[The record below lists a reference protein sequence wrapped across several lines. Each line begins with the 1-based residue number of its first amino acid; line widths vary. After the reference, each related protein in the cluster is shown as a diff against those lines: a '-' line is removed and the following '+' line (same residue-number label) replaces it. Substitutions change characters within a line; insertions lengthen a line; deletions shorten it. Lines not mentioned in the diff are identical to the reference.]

1 MNIIVLA
8 GGLSPE
14 RNVSLSSGS
23 LISSALRRKGHKILM
38 LDVYEGISDEKIPSN
53 PLELFTEV
61 DSAPLSV
68 GNIAP
73 TPKELEDIKKKNN
86 NRSELI
92 GPNVLR
98 LCKLADVAF
107 LALHG
112 DMGENG
118 QLQATLDVFDVT
130 YTGSGYIGSLLAM
143 NKDIAK
149 KLMRE
154 SGILT
159 PDWINFKSFGDK
171 EKIAE
176 AAKEIGFPCI
186 VKPCSCGSSV
196 GVSIVNNE
204 EELKKA
210 LEFAASY
217 ESSVLI
223 EKHIS
228 GRELTQ
234 AILDGVALPPVE
246 IIPRCGFYDYANKYV
261 ANATEEICPAPI
273 SDVLRK
279 KIDAASKKCF
289 EALCLTDYARI
300 DYIVDGNGN
309 AWCLEA
315 NTLPGMTPT
324 SLMPQEANAVGIDYD
339 SLCDIIATL
348 ARNKKIKNKK

>member
-1 MNIIVLA
+1 MNIIVLS

-23 LISSALRRKGHKILM
+23 LISSALRRKGHKILNI
-38 LDVYEGISDEKIPSN
+38 DVYEGIADDKMPKN
-53 PLELFTEV
+53 PLDLFTTDDTE
-61 DSAPLSV
+61 AFSV
-68 GNIAP
+68 GRSAP
-73 TPKELEDIKKKNN
+73 TPFELEEIKKRNN
-86 NRSELI
+86 NREELI
-92 GPNVLR
+92 GPNVLK

-118 QLQATLDVFDVT
+118 QLQATLDVFNVK

-159 PDWINFKSFGDK
+159 PDWVNFCEFGNEDK
-171 EKIAE
+171 MIEG
-176 AAKEIGFPCI
+176 AKKIGFPCI

-196 GVSIVNNE
+196 GVSIVNNIN
-204 EELKKA
+204 ELRNA
-210 LEFAASY
+210 LNFASGY
-217 ESSVLI
+217 EGSVLI
-223 EKHIS
+223 EKHIK

-234 AILDGVALPPVE
+234 AILDGEALPPVE
-246 IIPRCGFYDYANKYV
+246 IIPKCGFYDYANKYV

-273 SDVLRK
+273 SNSLRTRL
-279 KIDAASKKCF
+279 DEATKKCF
-289 EALCLTDYARI
+289 DSLCLSDYARI
-300 DYIVDGNGN
+300 DYIVDEDENM
-309 AWCLEA
+309 WCLEA

-324 SLMPQEANAVGIDYD
+324 SLMPQEANAIGIDYD
-339 SLCDIIATL
+339 SLCDKIATL
-348 ARNKKIKNKK
+348 AYNKK

>member
-23 LISSALRRKGHKILM
+23 LISSALRRKGHKTLM
-38 LDVYEGISDEKIPSN
+38 LDIYEGICDEKIPAN
-53 PLELFTEV
+53 PLEIFTVE
-61 DSAPLSV
+61 DSTQLAV
-68 GNIAP
+68 GHTAP
-73 TPKELEDIKKKNN
+73 TPEELESIKKKNS
-86 NRSELI
+86 NRTELI
-92 GPNVLR
+92 GPNVLK

-159 PDWINFKSFGDK
+159 PDWVNFNEFGNE
-171 EKIAE
+171 EKIRS
-176 AAKEIGFPCI
+176 AAMKIGFPCI

-204 EELKKA
+204 TELRDA
-210 LEFAASY
+210 LKIASAY

-234 AILDGVALPPVE
+234 AILDGEALPPVE
-246 IIPRCGFYDYANKYV
+246 IIPKCGFYDYANKYV

-273 SDVLRK
+273 DSVLRTK
-279 KIDAASKKCF
+279 VDEISKKCF
-289 EALCLTDYARI
+289 DTLYLSDYARI
-300 DYIVDGNGN
+300 DYIVDNDQN
-309 AWCLEA
+309 VWCLEA

-339 SLCDIIATL
+339 SLCEKIAKL
-348 ARNKKIKNKK
+348 AYNKKK

>member
-1 MNIIVLA
+1 MNIVVLA

-23 LISSALRRKGHKILM
+23 LISSALRKKGHKVLM
-38 LDVYEGISDEKIPSN
+38 LDVYEGISDVKIPDTATD
-53 PLELFTEV
+53 LFTSD
-61 DSAPLSV
+61 DSITLSV
-68 GNIAP
+68 GKTAP
-73 TPKELEDIKKKNN
+73 TAKEIEEIKEKNG

-92 GPNVLR
+92 GPNVLK
-98 LCKLADVAF
+98 LCKLADVVF

-118 QLQATLDVFDVT
+118 QLQATLDVFDIT

-154 SGILT
+154 SKILT
-159 PDWINFKSFGDK
+159 PDWINFNSFGD
-171 EKIAE
+171 EKMIDTAIS
-176 AAKEIGFPCI
+176 KIGFPCI

-196 GVSIVNNE
+196 GVSIVNNKK
-204 EELKKA
+204 ELKNA
-210 LEFAASY
+210 LDFAASY
-217 ESSVLI
+217 EDSVLI

-234 AILDGVALPPVE
+234 AILDGEALPPVE
-246 IIPRCGFYDYANKYV
+246 IIPKCGFYDYANKYV

-273 SDVLRK
+273 DKGLRE
-279 KIDAASKKCF
+279 KIDEISKKCF
-289 EALCLTDYARI
+289 EALCLSDYARI
-300 DYIVDGNGN
+300 DYIVDKDENV
-309 AWCLEA
+309 WCLEA

-324 SLMPQEANAVGIDYD
+324 SLMPQEANAIGIDYD
-339 SLCDIIATL
+339 SLCEKIAKL
-348 ARNKKIKNKK
+348 AYNKKNK

>member
-1 MNIIVLA
+1 LNIIVLA

-38 LDVYEGISDEKIPSN
+38 LDVYEGITDDKIPAD
-53 PLELFTEV
+53 PTELFTSE
-61 DSAPLSV
+61 DLGSLSV

-73 TPKELEDIKKKNN
+73 TPEELENMKKKNN
-86 NRSELI
+86 NRTELI
-92 GPNVLR
+92 GPNVLK
-98 LCKLADVAF
+98 LCKMADVAF

-159 PDWINFKSFGDK
+159 PDWINFKDFGNE
-171 EKIAE
+171 EKII
-176 AAKEIGFPCI
+176 AAAREIGFPCI

-204 EELKKA
+204 VELKDA
-210 LEFAASY
+210 LKFAAGY

-234 AILDGVALPPVE
+234 AILDGTALPPVE
-246 IIPRCGFYDYANKYV
+246 IIPKCGFYDYANKYV

-273 SDVLRK
+273 SNQLRE

-289 EALCLTDYARI
+289 DALCLSDYARI
-300 DYIVDGNGN
+300 DYIVDTNGD

-339 SLCDIIATL
+339 SLCNTIAML
-348 ARNKKIKNKK
+348 AYNKKNK

>member
-38 LDVYEGISDEKIPSN
+38 LDVYEGISSEKIPSN
-53 PLELFTEV
+53 PLELFTS
-61 DSAPLSV
+61 DDTISLAV

-73 TPKELEDIKKKNN
+73 TPEELKKIKEKNN
-86 NRSELI
+86 NRTELL
-92 GPNVLR
+92 GPNVLE

-159 PDWINFKSFGDK
+159 PDWINFNAFGNENK
-171 EKIAE
+171 IHLAAEK
-176 AAKEIGFPCI
+176 IGFPCI

-204 EELKKA
+204 NELNNA
-210 LEFAASY
+210 LEFAAKY
-217 ESSVLI
+217 ENSILI
-223 EKHIS
+223 EKHIA

-234 AILDGVALPPVE
+234 AMLDGEALPPVE
-246 IIPRCGFYDYANKYV
+246 IIPKCGFYDYANKYV

-273 SDVLRK
+273 DNSLRE
-279 KIDAASKKCF
+279 KIDKISKKCF
-289 EALCLTDYARI
+289 AALCLSDYARI
-300 DYIVDGNGN
+300 DYIVDNDN
-309 AWCLEA
+309 NVWCLEA

-324 SLMPQEANAVGIDYD
+324 SLLPQEAAAVGMNFNQLCEKIIEI
-339 SLCDIIATL
+339 SLK
-348 ARNKKIKNKK
+348 RYQK

>member
-1 MNIIVLA
+1 MNIVVLA

-23 LISSALRRKGHKILM
+23 LISSALRRKGHKVLM
-38 LDVYEGISDEKIPSN
+38 LDVYEGISDDKIPNN
-53 PLELFTEV
+53 PMDIFTSD
-61 DSAPLSV
+61 DSITLLV
-68 GNIAP
+68 GKTAP
-73 TPKELEDIKKKNN
+73 TAKELKEIKEKNN

-98 LCKLADVAF
+98 MCKLADVAF

-154 SGILT
+154 NNILT
-159 PDWINFKSFGDK
+159 PDWINFNSFGD
-171 EKIAE
+171 EKKIDRAIE
-176 AAKEIGFPCI
+176 KIGFPCI

-196 GVSIVNNE
+196 GISIVNNE
-204 EELKKA
+204 NELKNA
-210 LEFAASY
+210 LEIASDY
-217 ESSVLI
+217 EGSVLI
-223 EKHIS
+223 EKFIG
-228 GRELTQ
+228 GREFTQ
-234 AILDGVALPPVE
+234 AILDQKALPPVE
-246 IIPRCGFYDYANKYV
+246 IIPKCGFYDYANKYV
-261 ANATEEICPAPI
+261 ANATEEICPARI
-273 SDVLRK
+273 SDELRE
-279 KIDAASKKCF
+279 KIDNISKKCF
-289 EALCLTDYARI
+289 TALCLTDYARI
-300 DYIVDGNGN
+300 DYIVDEDNN
-309 AWCLEA
+309 VWCLEA

-339 SLCDIIATL
+339 SLCDKIANMAL
-348 ARNKKIKNKK
+348 AKKNR

>member
-23 LISSALRRKGHKILM
+23 LISSALRRKGHKVLM
-38 LDVYEGISDEKIPSN
+38 LDVYEGIQDELITSN
-53 PLELFTEV
+53 PIELFTSE
-61 DSAPLSV
+61 DSISLSV
-68 GNIAP
+68 GNTAP
-73 TPKELEDIKKKNN
+73 TPNELEKIKQRNN

-98 LCKLADVAF
+98 LCKLADVTF

-118 QLQATLDVFDVT
+118 QLQATLDVFNIT

-154 SGILT
+154 SKILT
-159 PDWINFKSFGDK
+159 PDWINFNEFGNEDK
-171 EKIAE
+171 IQK
-176 AAKEIGFPCI
+176 AADEIGFPCI

-196 GVSIVNNE
+196 GVSIVQNE
-204 EELKKA
+204 KELCTA
-210 LEFAASY
+210 LEFASQY
-217 ESSVLI
+217 EGSVLI
-223 EKHIS
+223 EKHIN

-234 AILDGVALPPVE
+234 AILDNEALPPVE
-246 IIPRCGFYDYANKYV
+246 IIPKCGFYDYANKYV
-261 ANATEEICPAPI
+261 ANATDEICPAPI
-273 SDVLRK
+273 SDSLRTR
-279 KIDAASKKCF
+279 IDEISKKCF
-289 EALCLTDYARI
+289 KALNLSDYARI
-300 DYIVDGNGN
+300 DYIVDKDENI
-309 AWCLEA
+309 WCLEA

-324 SLMPQEANAVGIDYD
+324 SLMPQEANAIGIDYD
-339 SLCDIIATL
+339 SLCETIANIAL
-348 ARNKKIKNKK
+348 MKSKK

>member
-23 LISSALRRKGHKILM
+23 LISSALRKKGHKVLM
-38 LDVYEGISDEKIPSN
+38 LDVYEGIPDEKLTSN
-53 PLELFTEV
+53 PLEMFTVE
-61 DSAPLSV
+61 DSDCLSV
-68 GNIAP
+68 GNTAP
-73 TPKELEDIKKKNN
+73 TPEELENIKKKNN
-86 NRSELI
+86 NRTELI

-143 NKDIAK
+143 NKDISK

-159 PDWINFKSFGDK
+159 PDWINFKDFGNE
-171 EKIAE
+171 EKIAS

-204 EELKKA
+204 NELNAA
-210 LEFAASY
+210 LKFAAQY
-217 ESSVLI
+217 ESSILI

-234 AILDGVALPPVE
+234 AILDGEALPPVE
-246 IIPRCGFYDYANKYV
+246 IIPKCGFYDYANKYV
-261 ANATEEICPAPI
+261 ANATEEICPAPL
-273 SDVLRK
+273 DNNLRHK
-279 KIDAASKKCF
+279 VDKISKKCF
-289 EALCLTDYARI
+289 SALNLSDYARI
-300 DYIVDGNGN
+300 DYIVDKDNN
-309 AWCLEA
+309 VWCLEA

-324 SLMPQEANAVGIDYD
+324 SLMPQEANAVGIDYE
-339 SLCDIIATL
+339 SLCEKIANIAL
-348 ARNKKIKNKK
+348 NKNKLK

>member
-23 LISSALRRKGHKILM
+23 LISSALRRKGHKTLM
-38 LDVYEGISDEKIPSN
+38 LDVYEGICDNKIPAN
-53 PLELFTEV
+53 PLALFTTE
-61 DSAPLSV
+61 DSVSIAV
-68 GNIAP
+68 GNTAP
-73 TPKELEDIKKKNN
+73 TPEELEAIKKRNN

-92 GPNVLR
+92 GPNVLK

-159 PDWINFKSFGDK
+159 PDWINFNDFGNQA
-171 EKIAE
+171 KIDE
-176 AAKEIGFPCI
+176 AISKIGFPCI

-204 EELKKA
+204 QELSEA
-210 LEFAASY
+210 LEFASKY
-217 ESSVLI
+217 EGSVLI
-223 EKHIS
+223 EKHVS

-234 AILDGVALPPVE
+234 AILDGEALPPVE
-246 IIPRCGFYDYANKYV
+246 IIPKCGFYDYKNKYV

-273 SDVLRK
+273 DVELREK
-279 KIDAASKKCF
+279 VDNISKKCF
-289 EALCLTDYARI
+289 NALCLSDYARI
-300 DYIVDGNGN
+300 DYIVDQNQDV
-309 AWCLEA
+309 WCLEA

-339 SLCDIIATL
+339 SLCDRIAKL
-348 ARNKKIKNKK
+348 AYNKKKN

>member
-23 LISSALRRKGHKILM
+23 LISAALRRKGHKTLM
-38 LDVYEGISDEKIPSN
+38 LDVYEGISDESIPEN
-53 PLELFTEV
+53 PVELFTTE
-61 DSAPLSV
+61 SSTSLAV
-68 GNIAP
+68 GHTAP
-73 TPKELEDIKKKNN
+73 TPEELEEIKKKNN
-86 NRSELI
+86 RTELI

-118 QLQATLDVFDVT
+118 QLQATLDVFDIA

-159 PDWINFKSFGDK
+159 PDWINFTDFGD
-171 EKIAE
+171 EDKINR
-176 AAKEIGFPCI
+176 AADEIGFPCI

-196 GVSIVNNE
+196 GVSIVNNG
-204 EELKKA
+204 EELRSA
-210 LEFAASY
+210 LKSASKY
-217 ESSVLI
+217 EKSILI

-234 AILDGVALPPVE
+234 AILDGEALPPVE
-246 IIPRCGFYDYANKYV
+246 IIPKCGFYDYANKYV

-273 SDVLRK
+273 NVSLREK
-279 KIDAASKKCF
+279 VDAISKKCF
-289 EALCLTDYARI
+289 DTLCLSDYARI
-300 DYIVDGNGN
+300 DYIVDKDNN
-309 AWCLEA
+309 VWCLEA

-324 SLMPQEANAVGIDYD
+324 SLMPQEAKAVGIDYD
-339 SLCDIIATL
+339 SLCEKIAEL
-348 ARNKKIKNKK
+348 AYKKKSR

>member
-1 MNIIVLA
+1 LNIIVLA

-23 LISSALRRKGHKILM
+23 LISSALRRKGHKVLM
-38 LDVYEGISDEKIPSN
+38 LDVYEGIQDEKITSN
-53 PLELFTEV
+53 PMELFTLENSV
-61 DSAPLSV
+61 SLTV
-68 GNIAP
+68 GNTAP
-73 TPKELEDIKKKNN
+73 TPEEIEKIKQRNN

-98 LCKLADVAF
+98 LCKLADVTF

-118 QLQATLDVFDVT
+118 QLQATLDVFDIT

-154 SGILT
+154 SNILT
-159 PDWINFKSFGDK
+159 PDWINFNEFGD
-171 EKIAE
+171 EDKISN
-176 AAKEIGFPCI
+176 AAKKIGFPCI

-204 EELKKA
+204 SELRAA
-210 LEFAASY
+210 LDFAAQY
-217 ESSVLI
+217 ENSILI

-234 AILDGVALPPVE
+234 AILDNEALPPVE
-246 IIPRCGFYDYANKYV
+246 IIPKCGFYDYANKYV
-261 ANATEEICPAPI
+261 ANATEEICPAPL
-273 SDVLRK
+273 SNSLRE
-279 KIDAASKKCF
+279 KIDNISKKCF
-289 EALCLTDYARI
+289 NALNLSDYARI
-300 DYIVDGNGN
+300 DYIVDKDESI
-309 AWCLEA
+309 WCLEA

-324 SLMPQEANAVGIDYD
+324 SLMPQEADAIGIDYD
-339 SLCDIIATL
+339 SLCEKIANIAL
-348 ARNKKIKNKK
+348 AKNK

>member
-23 LISSALRRKGHKILM
+23 LISAALRRKGHKILM
-38 LDVYEGISDEKIPSN
+38 LDVYEGIADESIPEN
-53 PLELFTEV
+53 PISLFTSE
-61 DSAPLSV
+61 SSISLTV
-68 GNIAP
+68 GNTAP
-73 TPKELEDIKKKNN
+73 TPEELEEIKKKNN
-86 NRSELI
+86 NRTELI

-118 QLQATLDVFDVT
+118 QLQATLDVFDVA

-159 PDWINFKSFGDK
+159 PDWINFTDFDNEDK
-171 EKIAE
+171 IDQAAEK
-176 AAKEIGFPCI
+176 IGFPCI

-196 GVSIVNNE
+196 GVSIVNNG
-204 EELKKA
+204 EELRSA
-210 LEFAASY
+210 LKFASKY
-217 ESSVLI
+217 ESSILI

-234 AILDGVALPPVE
+234 AILDGEALPPVE
-246 IIPRCGFYDYANKYV
+246 IIPKCGFYDYANKYV

-273 SDVLRK
+273 DDFLRERVDG
-279 KIDAASKKCF
+279 ISKKCF
-289 EALCLTDYARI
+289 AALCLSDYARI
-300 DYIVDGNGN
+300 DYIVDKDNN
-309 AWCLEA
+309 VWCLEA

-339 SLCDIIATL
+339 SLCERIANIAL
-348 ARNKKIKNKK
+348 NKKQK